1 MFSRLRENWLLKI
14 ISLVASVLLWFYV
27 QAERP
32 PNMVRT
38 VFARVVPQNQPEDI
52 DVSNIPQQIPISIFG
67 PSPSVER
74 VKDLEIQAVL
84 DLRNLKAEKPS
95 AVPIRPTIVLPDYA
109 RNVAYDPPLPIKVQ
123 VNPQQQ
129 TQMTIVPLYPNEPP
143 AGFHYASPEIR
154 PRIVTLTGLAQPLN
168 QVERVVVNAAPPEP
182 GASIDGDF
190 TVLALDKEKKVVQ
203 GVKIDP
209 ERVHVTVAL
218 KEEPAAKV
226 VTVSPSLVDQPQPPY
241 VLKAVSVKPNQVRVK
256 GPLERLNQLYTLST
270 EDIPIK
276 NLSGDQTIKANLL
289 IPPDLTV
296 YGLDGQRITTVM
308 VTVSV
313 GEVGAKPP
321 TPPANPST
329 EKTEPPQP

>member
-1 MFSRLRENWLLKI
+1 MLYRLRENWLLKI
-14 ISLVASVLLWFYV
+14 ISLVASVLLWLYV

-38 VFARVVPQNQPEDI
+38 VFARVIVQNQPEDADI
-52 DVSNIPQQIPISIFG
+52 GNVPQQIPISIFG
-67 PSPSVER
+67 PSPNVER
-74 VKDLEIQAVL
+74 VKDLDTQALL
-84 DLRNLKAEKPS
+84 DLRNINVEKPS
-95 AVPIRPTIVLPDYA
+95 TVPVRPTIVLPDYA

-154 PRIVTLTGLAQPLN
+154 PRIATLTGLAQQLN

-190 TVLALDKEKKVVQ
+190 TVLALDKDKKVVQ

-209 ERVHVTVAL
+209 ERVHVTVPL

-226 VTVSPSLVDQPQPPY
+226 VTVSPSLVEQPQPPY

-276 NLSGDQTIKANLL
+276 TLSGDQTIKANLL
-289 IPPDLTV
+289 IPPDLTA
-296 YGLDGQRITTVM
+296 YGSDGQRIATVT

-313 GEVGAKPP
+313 GKVGDAAP

-329 EKTEPPQP
+329 DKTEPPRP